1 MGCMAPHSAM
11 RLRMHVRMA
20 VEQAQTVTCALLFLS
35 SPGPLDAQRGSAA
48 TSASLATDQ
57 AVARCCP
64 A

>member
-1 MGCMAPHSAM
+1 MGHMPPHSAM